1 LRQAAFEN
9 FNLTDR
15 GKQLQKS
22 KDDFFYY
29 QEHYNILFF
38 FSSLMTTNV
47 FTAISILLQ
56 FGQLFL
62 MVISQKENINTLE
75 LLHVENTELSS
86 HVQRAELLKIQQLL
100 KTLTALENTKPADK
114 NETSQVLENILVVCD
129 YLNEFHPPPENHC
142 PYYFDR
148 TTCWRPT
155 PAGMHA
161 EMPCP
166 RYIDGLTS
174 LDKNVSIFCNY
185 DSTWTYHSSDAAEF
199 LSVYGTCLEPAYET
213 DNVEDATNDLA
224 SLLRIAQLI
233 GVIGYCASLVSLSLA
248 SAVFLHFK
256 RLHCS
261 RNMVHLNLFLAFML
275 RAFMCLLQYSL
286 FRNGKTTLFD
296 GDLTIDV
303 NGNEKFAD
311 NGSHWV
317 CKSIITVW
325 NYSLIASY
333 FWQLMEGMYLHN
345 FVYIFVFHETR
356 VILYVLLGWG
366 LPMIIMI
373 PWIVVRLK
381 DENSLCWVQYSN
393 LNNFWILRGPIM
405 LTIIINFIL
414 CMNICRELFIKLR
427 QSHLTDLRRYKK
439 FAKSTFLLIILLGGY
454 YFVMSIPMLIMD
466 TAKLTAQLLAC
477 LFVEHVLSS
486 LQGVLVATVYCFC
499 NSEVRAEIQRH
510 WQRWLLLQSIPKP
523 TEACNHHIVLLKQ
536 DSREKDIVK
545 QSREK
550 CIDKRN
556 YTYEWDTFGPRACNY
571 QGNFAQS
578 TCFSTACNSVHSTV
592 TAANSYRFTGNLLLS
607 TKSGSNQMGKNVVCS
622 NYAATMTISGND
634 SEDFHSVAH
643 QHLPLRRIFCRSE
656 DLLDALE
663 ESPVGSLDLDN
674 CSPTPSQ
681 NADKA
686 SVN

>member
-1 LRQAAFEN
+1 
-9 FNLTDR
+9 
-15 GKQLQKS
+15 
-22 KDDFFYY
+22 
-29 QEHYNILFF
+29 
-38 FSSLMTTNV
+38 
-47 FTAISILLQ
+47 
-56 FGQLFL
+56 
-62 MVISQKENINTLE
+62 MVISQKENTNTLE

-356 VILYVLLGWG
+356 MLGSVFKSEQF
-366 LPMIIMI
+366 LDSK
-373 PWIVVRLK
+373 R
-381 DENSLCWVQYSN
+381 SN
-393 LNNFWILRGPIM
+393 H
-405 LTIIINFIL
+405 INFIL

-550 CIDKRN
+550 CIDKSEKVLLQSAETALKITWKNKFLRFLKSGN

-607 TKSGSNQMGKNVVCS
+607 TKSGSNQMGRNVVCS

-634 SEDFHSVAH
+634 SENFQSVGH

-681 NADKA
+681 NADEA
-686 SVN
+686 SMN